1 MAGFS
6 DDYAAED
13 LADDID
19 SRKIIVRLLDENTTR
34 DTIQGYFSA
43 FGAISDVDLKIDEA
57 GKSRGFCFITFT
69 DGSVIDKLVEQTHII
84 DNKEVVVARAIPYK
98 DRTKTNKLF
107 VGGLPESL
115 SEEEISEFFDQ
126 FGTIE
131 KIETVIDQDTQRR
144 KHFCFIVFTSTEA
157 VEKAVN
163 GKNPPRSVVHK
174 IGKFRLECRK
184 KFPEG
189 HPIQKKFKEMR
200 KQQMEIYPG
209 PSLDTFG
216 YSYYGYSSYGYPAT
230 FQPTYPHT
238 FGYGGPLRP
247 NSQRGAFGYRP
258 YWLSTIKV
266 ASDDRFGSCRIAHVF
281 IKLIFAI
288 ELEGDDTHSLSVNFH
303 EMGLDCLFK
312 KIELV
317 KIWRRFFLPIVVNTG
332 LFYQHGISSC
342 IGIVVLACIGY
353 FHCGLTD
360 QVKIWK

>member
-1 MAGFS
+1 MERLSGRRCSNPSFIVNWDIKFIRALLFAFIVSNYLTVLLLQISMAAFS
-6 DDYAAED
+6 DDNYAAEE

-43 FGAISDVDLKIDEA
+43 FGTISDVDLKIDEG
-57 GKSRGFCFITFT
+57 GKSRGFCFITFN

-216 YSYYGYSSYGYPAT
+216 YSYYGYSSYGYPTT

-258 YWLSTIKV
+258 Y
-266 ASDDRFGSCRIAHVF
+266 
-281 IKLIFAI
+281 
-288 ELEGDDTHSLSVNFH
+288 
-303 EMGLDCLFK
+303 
-312 KIELV
+312 
-317 KIWRRFFLPIVVNTG
+317 
-332 LFYQHGISSC
+332 
-342 IGIVVLACIGY
+342 
-353 FHCGLTD
+353 
-360 QVKIWK
+360 

>member
-1 MAGFS
+1 MAVAGYNEDSFS
-6 DDYAAED
+6 VDESI
-13 LADDID
+13 DDID
-19 SRKIIVRLLDENTTR
+19 SRKIIVRLLDENTPGEA
-34 DTIQGYFSA
+34 IKLYFSN
-43 FGAISDVDLKIDEA
+43 FGPISDVDLKVDET
-57 GKSRGFCFITFT
+57 GKSRGFCFITFGE
-69 DGSVIDKLVEQTHII
+69 GSVIDKIIEQTHVI

-115 SEEEISEFFDQ
+115 TEQEILEFFDQ

-131 KIETVIDQDTQRR
+131 KIETVIDQETQRR
-144 KHFCFIVFTSTEA
+144 KHFCFIVFDSTEA

-209 PSLDTFG
+209 PSLDSFG
-216 YSYYGYSSYGYPAT
+216 YSYYGYSSYGYPGT
-230 FQPTYPHT
+230 FQPAYPQP

-258 YWLSTIKV
+258 Y
-266 ASDDRFGSCRIAHVF
+266 
-281 IKLIFAI
+281 
-288 ELEGDDTHSLSVNFH
+288 
-303 EMGLDCLFK
+303 
-312 KIELV
+312 
-317 KIWRRFFLPIVVNTG
+317 
-332 LFYQHGISSC
+332 
-342 IGIVVLACIGY
+342 
-353 FHCGLTD
+353 
-360 QVKIWK
+360 

>member
-1 MAGFS
+1 MDS
-6 DDYAAED
+6 LNNDHYEMEETS
-13 LADDID
+13 DDID
-19 SRKIIVRLLDENTTR
+19 SRKIIVRLLDETTSKNTLET
-34 DTIQGYFSA
+34 YFSS
-43 FGAISDVDLKIDEA
+43 FGSINDVDLKVDES
-57 GKSRGFCFITFT
+57 GKSRGFCFITF
-69 DGSVIDKLVEQTHII
+69 DDSNVIEKLVEQSHII
-84 DNKEVVVARAIPYK
+84 DTKEVVVARAIPYK

-144 KHFCFIVFTSTEA
+144 KHFCFIVFTTTEA

-209 PSLDTFG
+209 PNLDTFG
-216 YSYYGYSSYGYPAT
+216 YSYYGYSSYGYPT

-238 FGYGGPLRP
+238 FGYSGPLRP

-258 YWLSTIKV
+258 Y
-266 ASDDRFGSCRIAHVF
+266 
-281 IKLIFAI
+281 
-288 ELEGDDTHSLSVNFH
+288 
-303 EMGLDCLFK
+303 
-312 KIELV
+312 
-317 KIWRRFFLPIVVNTG
+317 
-332 LFYQHGISSC
+332 
-342 IGIVVLACIGY
+342 
-353 FHCGLTD
+353 
-360 QVKIWK
+360 